1 MSCSSKVKKSKD
13 LYFCIMDLGDKIKSA
28 RSTKGITQKELA
40 TRTGLTE
47 RTIQRIE
54 NHEVE
59 PSVYSLNKISEVL
72 EFDFT
77 NEKQRIMKR
86 RNRILYTILVL
97 WTIALLINIL
107 LRPFDFSSRWWE
119 ILIWFLTL
127 LGVMT
132 GQIYIPY
139 RKKRSN

>member
-1 MSCSSKVKKSKD
+1 
-13 LYFCIMDLGDKIKSA
+13 MDLGDKIKSA
-28 RSTKGITQKELA
+28 RLQKGMTQKVLA
-40 TRTGLTE
+40 YKTGLTE

-77 NEKQRIMKR
+77 TEKQRIMKR
-86 RNRILYTILVL
+86 RNQIIYTIMII
-97 WTIALLINIL
+97 WTLALIFNVFFTSI
-107 LRPFDFSSRWWE
+107 DFSSRWWE
-119 ILIWFLTL
+119 LLMWFMTLIF
-127 LGVMT
+127 VIT

-139 RKKRSN
+139 RRKK